1 MDPRRLDLGRS
12 NVLTFR
18 SDQGTLNTPEGL
30 RNEDEA
36 GVITVD
42 VQPVRTIVIGEIR
55 VYREGLAQVLGRQP
69 SIDVVGT
76 GCTTEDALACVAEQR
91 PDVVLVDDGL
101 PSARTLIGRI
111 SGGDH
116 RVSVL
121 AISVPEEERAVLAC
135 VEAGAAGFLPPQA
148 SLAEVIAAV
157 TALAQGE
164 FHFPSRM
171 TAMLLRR
178 VTRLSSPKELG
189 ADGMLT
195 RREHEVVD
203 LIEGGLSN
211 KEIARRLSIS
221 IATVKNHVHNIL
233 HKLDVGSR
241 KEAVA
246 RIRAL
251 RTPSY
256 GSSHS

>member
-1 MDPRRLDLGRS
+1 
-12 NVLTFR
+12 
-18 SDQGTLNTPEGL
+18 
-30 RNEDEA
+30 
-36 GVITVD
+36 VD
-42 VQPVRTIVIGEIR
+42 VKPVRTVVVGEIR
-55 VYREGLAQVLGRQP
+55 FYREGLSQVLGRQP
-69 SIDVVGT
+69 TIDIVGT
-76 GCTTEDALACVAEQR
+76 GCTTEDALTWVAEQR

-101 PSARTLIGRI
+101 PNAQTLIGRI
-111 SGGDH
+111 SGGE
-116 RVSVL
+116 RQVSVL
-121 AISVPEEERAVLAC
+121 AINVHEDERAVLAC

-157 TALAQGE
+157 TALARGE
-164 FHFPSRM
+164 FHFPPRM

-178 VTRLSSPKELG
+178 VTRPSAHNELAG
-189 ADGMLT
+189 DGMLT

-211 KEIARRLSIS
+211 KEIAWRLSIS

-233 HKLDVGSR
+233 HKLDVGTR

-246 RIRAL
+246 RMRAL

-256 GSSHS
+256 GPSHS